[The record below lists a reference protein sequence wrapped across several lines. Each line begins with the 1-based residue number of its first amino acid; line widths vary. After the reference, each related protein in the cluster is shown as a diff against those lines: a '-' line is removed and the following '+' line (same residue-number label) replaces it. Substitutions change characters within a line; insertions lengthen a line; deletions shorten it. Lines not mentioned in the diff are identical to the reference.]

1 MADAAGELAPQRSVL
16 KKRTVGAV
24 ALVVISLTI
33 APLLFDAAG
42 YKERQLTN
50 RIPPAPKPFAPL
62 EPQAATP
69 DQAVVIVDAAPAEP
83 AEPVGIVPLPEG
95 IQKEVAE
102 VAPGPSPAEDTPR
115 LDQDGLPVAWGLQ
128 LASFKDER
136 NARALQT
143 DLLRAG
149 YKVYIRR
156 SDTLVRVYIGPE
168 MQRTRLETLKESI
181 KQEYAL
187 DGMITRFTIE

>member
-1 MADAAGELAPQRSVL
+1 MADATGELAAKRSGL
-16 KKRTVGAV
+16 KKRTVGAI
-24 ALVVISLTI
+24 ALVVISLSI

-62 EPQAATP
+62 EPQAASSE
-69 DQAVVIVDAAPAEP
+69 QAAAVIDIKPAEP
-83 AEPVGIVPLPEG
+83 AEPVKLEPLPEDVRT
-95 IQKEVAE
+95 EVAE
-102 VAPGPSPAEDTPR
+102 VSPGPSPAQDTPR

-136 NARALQT
+136 NARALQA
-143 DLLRAG
+143 DLLKAG